1 MRSEIVAV
9 IPAFECAASIGGVV
23 AGVRRHLETVVVV
36 DDGSGDG
43 TAEAAGRAGARVER
57 LPVNH
62 GKGYALR
69 HGIGV
74 ALGLQPCAPL
84 AVVLLD
90 GDGQH
95 DPDDLPALFAPWD
108 RGEADLVIGTRLE
121 HPERIPGAR
130 YWTNYIGSRV
140 LSWMTG
146 LELRD
151 SQSGLRLLDAGLL
164 RRLPLESDGYA
175 IESEMLLKAARRGA
189 RVEHV
194 PIRVIYDGLPSHF
207 RPLRDVVRISCAAIY
222 FKVFDDA

>member
-1 MRSEIVAV
+1 MRSDIVAV
-9 IPAFECAASIGGVV
+9 IPAFECAASIGAVV
-23 AGVRRHLETVVVV
+23 GSVRRHLETVVVI

-43 TAEAAGRAGARVER
+43 TAEAAGRAGAQVER
-57 LPVNH
+57 LPENR
-62 GKGYALR
+62 GKGHALR
-69 HGIGV
+69 RGLER
-74 ALGLQPCAPL
+74 ALALDPR

-95 DPDDLPALFAPWD
+95 DPDDLPALFVPWD

-121 HPERIPGAR
+121 HPEKIPGAR
-130 YWTNYIGSRV
+130 YWTNYVGSRV

-146 LELRD
+146 LELHD

-164 RRLPLESDGYA
+164 RRLRLESDGYA

-189 RVEHV
+189 RVAQV

-207 RPLRDVVRISCAAIY
+207 RPVRDVLRISCAAIY